1 MKNINDS
8 VSKLEEIKKLFDS
21 ELITEND
28 YQELKE
34 SVFSDY
40 IIENNKNK
48 PHKEVES
55 PKEIKSAKRYYGWF
69 VLYLLLNLG
78 FHFAPSKMLFFPKD
92 HFTFSNTILTDDDIN
107 SIISRYNNAGITEKT
122 IILQDPLINKL
133 FEKGLIIP
141 EAPKPAPEST
151 PSANQLPNESNNYEQ
166 GD

>member
-8 VSKLEEIKKLFDS
+8 VSKLEEVKKLFDS
-21 ELITEND
+21 GLITEND
-28 YQELKE
+28 YKELKE

-40 IIENNKNK
+40 ITDNNNNKPQK
-48 PHKEVES
+48 GVES
-55 PKEIKSAKRYYGWF
+55 PKAINSTSRYYGWF

-78 FHFAPSKMLFFPKD
+78 FHFVPSKMMIFPKD
-92 HFTFSNTILTDDDIN
+92 HFTFSNTILTDDNVN

-141 EAPKPAPEST
+141 EAPKPAPES
-151 PSANQLPNESNNYEQ
+151 PSSANQSNNYEQ